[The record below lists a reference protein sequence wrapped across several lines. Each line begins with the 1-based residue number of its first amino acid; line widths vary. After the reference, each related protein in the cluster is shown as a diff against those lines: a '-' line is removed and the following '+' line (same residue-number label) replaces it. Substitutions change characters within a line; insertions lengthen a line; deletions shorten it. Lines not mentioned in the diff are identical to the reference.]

1 MEMIHSVGESNYD
14 YYLGIKEREIGF
26 LRERILSFIMCVF
39 FFEDTLIF
47 KFIMHIKKIT
57 IMTVPKIY
65 TKLTFFCEVWENR
78 LVGTPIIFEDKVPH
92 SNSQFPTR
100 HPNSYS

>member
-1 MEMIHSVGESNYD
+1 MEMINRVGESNYD

-57 IMTVPKIY
+57 IVKVPKIQSSHF
-65 TKLTFFCEVWENR
+65 LQS
-78 LVGTPIIFEDKVPH
+78 VGEPIG
-92 SNSQFPTR
+92 R
-100 HPNSYS
+100 HPNYF